1 MPGKRLCDIV
11 LRLHEHLRMREYYR
25 SDEIDQMGLLKSLL
39 AIILIFAAGEAR
51 AQFSQQGGK
60 LVGAGAANG
69 TSGSF
74 QGSSVSI
81 SSDGNTAIVG
91 GFADS
96 NEVGAAWVFTRTSGV
111 WSQQGTKLVGTG
123 AADIARQGIAVA
135 VSADGNTAIVGGVL
149 DSGQVGA
156 AWVFTRTGGVWTQQG
171 GKLFG
176 VGGVGHQGQGGAVSL
191 SADGNTAIVGGIF
204 DDSLAGAAWVFTRT
218 GGVWNQQGGKLVG
231 TGAVGR
237 ALQGVSVSLSS
248 DGNTALVGGYADS
261 GNVGAAWVF
270 TRTGSVW
277 AQQGR
282 KLVGTG
288 AMGSSRQGNSVAL
301 SGDGNTAMLGG
312 YADDSLKGAVWVFT
326 QVNGIW
332 SQEGAKL
339 IGSGAVNG
347 VLGAFQGY
355 SVSLSSNGN
364 SAIVGGYP
372 DNNFAGAVWVYT
384 RTGGVWSQLGSKLV
398 GSGAAGNPELGV
410 SVSLSSDGNTAIVGG
425 FADDTLKGAA
435 WVFTRAVSG
444 VRSPGEGAPLQ
455 FDLAQNYPNPFNPS
469 TTIRFQLPRASHVT
483 LTVYDVL
490 GREVSVLVNE
500 GKDAG
505 VHEVK
510 FDGSNL
516 ASGVYFNRLQAG
528 EFVQIRK
535 LVLLR

>member
-1 MPGKRLCDIV
+1 
-11 LRLHEHLRMREYYR
+11 MRTF
-25 SDEIDQMGLLKSLL
+25 L
-39 AIILIFAAGEAR
+39 ILYAAFIFFAGATR
-51 AQFSQQGGK
+51 AQFTQQGGK

-81 SSDGNTAIVG
+81 SADGNTAIVG

-111 WSQQGTKLVGTG
+111 WSQQGNKLVGTG
-123 AADIARQGIAVA
+123 AAGIARQGIAVA
-135 VSADGNTAIVGGVL
+135 VSSDGNTAIVGGVL

-171 GKLFG
+171 GKLVG
-176 VGGVGHQGQGGAVSL
+176 DGGVGHQGQGGAVSL

-204 DDSLAGAAWVFTRT
+204 DDSLTGAAWVFTRT
-218 GGVWNQQGGKLVG
+218 SGVWSQQGGKLVG
-231 TGAVGR
+231 TGAGGR
-237 ALQGVSVSLSS
+237 ALQGFSVSLSS

-261 GNVGAAWVF
+261 GNVGASWVF

-372 DNNFAGAVWVYT
+372 DNNFAGAAWVYT

-398 GSGAAGNPELGV
+398 GSGAAGNAELGV
-410 SVSLSSDGNTAIVGG
+410 SVSLSADGNTAIVGG

-435 WVFTRAVSG
+435 WVFTRAVSS
-444 VRSPGEGAPLQ
+444 VRSPGEGAPLE

-469 TTIRFQLPRASHVT
+469 TTIKFELPKASQVN
-483 LTVYDVL
+483 LTVYDIL
-490 GREVSVLVNE
+490 GREISVLVNE
-500 GKDAG
+500 RKNAG
-505 VHEVK
+505 VHEVN
-510 FDGSNL
+510 FVASGLS
-516 ASGVYFNRLQAG
+516 SGVYFYRLWAG
-528 EFVQIRK
+528 DFVATKR
-535 LVLLR
+535 LLLLK

>member
-1 MPGKRLCDIV
+1 MNSV
-11 LRLHEHLRMREYYR
+11 LLSAVRIPLR
-25 SDEIDQMGLLKSLL
+25 
-39 AIILIFAAGEAR
+39 AFPILFAALIALSGATR
-51 AQFSQQGGK
+51 AQFTQQGGK
-60 LVGAGAANG
+60 LVGTGAANG

-74 QGSSVSI
+74 QGSSVSV
-81 SSDGNTAIVG
+81 SGDGNTAIVG
-91 GFADS
+91 GFVDS

-123 AADIARQGIAVA
+123 AAGIARQGIAVA

-156 AWVFTRTGGVWTQQG
+156 SWVFTRTGGVWTQQG
-171 GKLFG
+171 GKLVG
-176 VGGVGHQGQGGAVSL
+176 GGGVGHQGQGGAVSL

-204 DDSLAGAAWVFTRT
+204 DDSLTGAAWIFTRT

-231 TGAVGR
+231 IGAVGR
-237 ALQGVSVSLSS
+237 ALQGGSVSLSS

-261 GNVGAAWVF
+261 GSVGAAWVF
-270 TRTGSVW
+270 TRTGSAW

-282 KLVGTG
+282 KLVGTS

-301 SGDGNTAMLGG
+301 SGDGNSAMLGG

-372 DNNFAGAVWVYT
+372 DNNFAGAAWVYT

-398 GSGAAGNPELGV
+398 GSGASGNAELGV
-410 SVSLSSDGNTAIVGG
+410 SVSISADGNTAILGG

-435 WVFTRAVSG
+435 WVFTRAVSS
-444 VRSPGEGAPLQ
+444 VRSPGEGAPLR
-455 FDLAQNYPNPFNPS
+455 FDLAQNYPNPFNPT
-469 TTIRFQLPRASHVT
+469 TTIKFELPKASHVS
-483 LTVYDVL
+483 LNVYDLL
-490 GREVSVLVNE
+490 GREVTMLVND
-500 GKDAG
+500 KIDAG
-505 VHEVK
+505 FHEVR
-510 FDGSNL
+510 FDGSNI
-516 ASGVYFNRLQAG
+516 ASGVYFYRLQAG
-528 EFVQIRK
+528 DFVATKRF
-535 LVLLR
+535 LLLR

>member
-1 MPGKRLCDIV
+1 
-11 LRLHEHLRMREYYR
+11 
-25 SDEIDQMGLLKSLL
+25 MGLLKSLL
-39 AIILIFAAGEAR
+39 VIILIFIAGEAR
-51 AQFSQQGGK
+51 AQFTQQGGK

-81 SSDGNTAIVG
+81 SGDGNTAIVG

-96 NEVGAAWVFTRTSGV
+96 NEAGAAWVFTRTSSF

-123 AADIARQGIAVA
+123 AAGNARQGTAVA
-135 VSADGNTAIVGGVL
+135 VSADGNTVVVGGVL
-149 DSGQVGA
+149 DSGQAGA
-156 AWVFTRTGGVWTQQG
+156 AWVFTRIGGVWTQQG
-171 GKLFG
+171 GKLVG
-176 VGGVGHQGQGGAVSL
+176 DGGVGHQGQGGAVSL
-191 SADGNTAIVGGIF
+191 SADGNTAIVGGMF
-204 DDSLAGAAWVFTRT
+204 DDSLTGAAWVFTRT
-218 GGVWNQQGGKLVG
+218 GSVWNQQGGKLVG
-231 TGAVGR
+231 SGAVGR

-261 GNVGAAWVF
+261 GYVGAAWVF
-270 TRTGSVW
+270 TRTGRVW

-288 AMGSSRQGNSVAL
+288 TMGSSRQGNSVAL

-332 SQEGAKL
+332 SQQGAKL

-372 DNNFAGAVWVYT
+372 DDNFAGAAWVYT
-384 RTGGVWSQLGSKLV
+384 RSGGVWSQLGSKLV
-398 GSGAAGNPELGV
+398 ASGSTGNPELGV
-410 SVSLSSDGNTAIVGG
+410 SVSLSSDGKTALVGG

-435 WVFTRAVSG
+435 WVFTRTVSG
-444 VRSPGEGAPLQ
+444 VRSPGEGSPLQ
-455 FDLAQNYPNPFNPS
+455 FGLAQNYPNPFNPT
-469 TTIRFQLPRASHVT
+469 TTIKFELPKALQVS
-483 LTVYDVL
+483 LTVFDML
-490 GREVSVLVNE
+490 GRQVSVLLNE
-500 GKDAG
+500 KRDAG
-505 VHEVK
+505 IYEVE
-510 FDGSNL
+510 FEGSNL
-516 ASGVYFNRLQAG
+516 ASGVYFYRLQAG
-528 EFVQIRK
+528 DPSTSSGRFFTQTKR
-535 LVLLR
+535 LLLLK